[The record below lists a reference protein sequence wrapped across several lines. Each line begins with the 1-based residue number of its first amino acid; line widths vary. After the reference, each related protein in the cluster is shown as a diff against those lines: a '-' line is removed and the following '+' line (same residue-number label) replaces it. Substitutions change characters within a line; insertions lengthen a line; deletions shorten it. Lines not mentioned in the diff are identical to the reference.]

1 MSLAKGGE
9 GHVPECRSLRSDRH
23 SLPFDRRSLR
33 SDRRSLPF
41 ERHSE
46 VSLQEMRRLERTHL
60 SEGYRMAHRDYL
72 PRNDAESP
80 PNLPIDEAGKRVGA
94 TNSYPHGTLS
104 NRARLL
110 AGAI

>member
-1 MSLAKGGE
+1 M
-9 GHVPECRSLRSDRH
+9 V
-23 SLPFDRRSLR
+23 
-33 SDRRSLPF
+33 
-41 ERHSE
+41 
-46 VSLQEMRRLERTHL
+46 
-60 SEGYRMAHRDYL
+60 HRDYL

-94 TNSYPHGTLS
+94 TNAHTHGTLS